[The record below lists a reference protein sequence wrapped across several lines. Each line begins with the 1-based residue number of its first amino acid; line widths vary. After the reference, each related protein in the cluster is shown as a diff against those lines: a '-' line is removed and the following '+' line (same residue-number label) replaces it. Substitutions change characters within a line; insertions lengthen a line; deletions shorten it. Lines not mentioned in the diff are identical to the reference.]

1 MKISILSFF
10 SAILLLVACNS
21 ESGGS
26 KAGVTPGGFEYE
38 FHSDKDGETVKP
50 GDYAFFHAEMRNG
63 EEVTLDSRSNPVMP
77 RVVIPQPNDPA
88 NSRPSAVVE
97 ALSMMSVGDSL
108 TVYQSVDE
116 GTTPPPGYNIGDKI
130 AFDIVLKEVKT
141 EAEYQAEQTA
151 QQEAANAAVKD
162 VRDKVATVV
171 ADYAAGAL
179 DDQIQT
185 TDSGLK
191 YLIYEEGTGEQA
203 VPGKTVSVHY
213 FGVLTN
219 GNEFD
224 NSYKRG
230 RTFDFPLGAGQ
241 VIRGWDEGI
250 ALFKEG
256 GSGVLFVPP
265 ALGYGAADKGNIP
278 PNSELIFHVA
288 LENVN

>member
-1 MKISILSFF
+1 MKLSFLSIF
-10 SAILLLVACNS
+10 SFLLLFTACNS
-21 ESGGS
+21 GESGSSGIS
-26 KAGVTPGGFEYE
+26 PNGFEYE
-38 FHSDKDGETVKP
+38 FHLDKEGAIAQPGE
-50 GDYAFFHAEMRNG
+50 YAYFQATMRNG

-77 RVVIPQPNDPA
+77 RVLIPSPSAPA
-88 NSRPSAVVE
+88 NGRPSAVVE
-97 ALSMMSVGDSL
+97 ALSLMSIGDSL
-108 TVYQSVDE
+108 TVFQAVEE

-130 AFDIVLKEVKT
+130 AFDLVMMDIKT
-141 EAEYQAEQTA
+141 EAEYQGEIRQ
-151 QQEAANAAVKD
+151 QQEAGNAAAKAIK
-162 VRDKVATVV
+162 DKVATIV
-171 ADYAAGAL
+171 ADYSAGAL

-185 TDSGLK
+185 TESGLK
-191 YLIYEEGTGEQA
+191 YLIFEEGTGAQA
-203 VPGKTVSVHY
+203 VAGKQVSVNY

-250 ALFKEG
+250 ALLKEG

-265 ALGYGAADKGNIP
+265 SLGYGAADKGNIP

-288 LENVN
+288 LEKVN